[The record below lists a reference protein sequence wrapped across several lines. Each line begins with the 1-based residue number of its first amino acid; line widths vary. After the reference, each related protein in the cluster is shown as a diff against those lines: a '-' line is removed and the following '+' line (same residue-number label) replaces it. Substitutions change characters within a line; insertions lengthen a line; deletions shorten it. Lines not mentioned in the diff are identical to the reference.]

1 MTEEGYFIN
10 QELMEEMVRLNR
22 QAHLVTREMLGALP
36 EPLPVA
42 AWQDVLD
49 LACGPGEWVMQM
61 ARAYP
66 HLRQVIGVDKSRRMI
81 AYANAQAEAE
91 EEQRV
96 SFRVMDVTQ
105 PLDFPDNSFD
115 LVNGRFLLSFM
126 RREQWP
132 LLLAECVRILRTGGV
147 LRITE
152 QESGYT
158 NDPYLQ
164 RYIDVWGEAW
174 RKAGHAFAL
183 THAYVG
189 LTVVLKLMM
198 REAGLVNPAHRPI
211 SIDLSTGQPAHQPLL
226 ENLAEA
232 LRLAE
237 PFLLKT
243 GVIEQKDIA
252 KLHAQMESLVGK
264 ANFCAYWLLQTVWA
278 FKPE

>member
-1 MTEEGYFIN
+1 LT
-10 QELMEEMVRLNR
+10 
-22 QAHLVTREMLGALP
+22 
-36 EPLPVA
+36 
-42 AWQDVLD
+42 
-49 LACGPGEWVMQM
+49 
-61 ARAYP
+61 
-66 HLRQVIGVDKSRRMI
+66 
-81 AYANAQAEAE
+81 
-91 EEQRV
+91 
-96 SFRVMDVTQ
+96 
-105 PLDFPDNSFD
+105 
-115 LVNGRFLLSFM
+115 
-126 RREQWP
+126 
-132 LLLAECVRILRTGGV
+132 
-147 LRITE
+147 
-152 QESGYT
+152 
-158 NDPYLQ
+158 
-164 RYIDVWGEAW
+164 AW